1 MPFGILHD
9 KLVAH
14 LDGDVDVR
22 TKRELWQQLTRSQV
36 GTWVSLLN
44 EYVTALGRF
53 FRTSTRPL

>member
-53 FRTSTRPL
+53 LRTSTRPL